1 MVAERDL
8 VAAELISV
16 LVEGPS
22 AEASAQR
29 AERLARLDLLL
40 DGEVDAGVAHL
51 VGIPLAGE
59 VVLDQIRPESGESLI
74 DVQRQELEPD
84 RSPLLSEAEKLE
96 ERPRILVAGDADQDP
111 VTGLDQPEVP
121 DRLAEARHQASL
133 EPLVFAHVGGNPPGG
148 IYGL

>member
-8 VAAELISV
+8 VAAELVGV

-22 AEASAQR
+22 AQARAER

-40 DGEVDAGVAHL
+40 DGEVDAGVPHL
-51 VGIPLAGE
+51 VGIALAGE

-84 RSPLLSEAEKLE
+84 GSPLLGEAEELE
-96 ERPRILVAGDADQDP
+96 ERPGVLAAGDADQDP
-111 VTGLDQPEVP
+111 VSGLDQPEVP
-121 DRLAEARHQASL
+121 DRFAEARHQASL
-133 EPLVFAHVGGNPPGG
+133 EPLVFA
-148 IYGL
+148 